1 MLTDKE
7 IISFQKNGY
16 LIKKSKELDSINYLQ
31 NKVFN
36 LISKKNK
43 NLNNIKKSN
52 KTVFFQKLHKH
63 INKKKLNEIR
73 LSVVNGINSDSK
85 FYKSYYKSAAE
96 MLDGL
101 VGNEIAM
108 QKKINISIQIPND
121 EKSMLPMHSDIYA
134 GESPFEVVA
143 WIPLTDVKK
152 STHSMF
158 ITSPKENPKINK
170 EVTKSKNKT
179 VIKIFNKY
187 KKKFKFL
194 EIKFGEVLIFTPILL
209 HGNVVNKTKETR
221 ISLNCRF
228 KNLLTPY
235 DVFSKTHRNIPHF
248 FKPLIIKPL
257 TKIGFNFINAVNKKK
272 YNSNL

>member
-1 MLTDKE
+1 MLNNKDITF
-7 IISFQKNGY
+7 FQKNGY
-16 LIKKSKELDSINYLQ
+16 LIKKSKEINSTNYLQ
-31 NKVFN
+31 NKVFD

-43 NLNNIKKSN
+43 NINKINKSK

-73 LSVVNGINSDSK
+73 LSIVNGINSDDN
-85 FYKSYYKSAAE
+85 FYKSYYKSASE

-134 GESPFEVVA
+134 GESPFEVVV
-143 WIPLTDVKK
+143 WIPLTNVKK

-158 ITSPKENPKINK
+158 IASPKDNPKINK

-179 VIKIFNKY
+179 IIKIFNKY

-194 EIKFGEVLIFTPILL
+194 EINYGEIVIFTPILL

-221 ISLNCRF
+221 ISRNCRF
-228 KNLLTPY
+228 KSLLTPY

-257 TKIGFNFINAVNKKK
+257 TKIGFNFINSINKKK
-272 YNSNL
+272 YDPNV

>member
-1 MLTDKE
+1 MLSDKE
-7 IISFQKNGY
+7 IIFFQKNGY
-16 LIKKSKELDSINYLQ
+16 LIKKSKEFDSINYLQ

-36 LISKKNK
+36 LISKKNNNFN
-43 NLNNIKKSN
+43 NLNKSN
-52 KTVFFQKLHKH
+52 KTVFFQKLHKY

-73 LSVVNGINSDSK
+73 LSVVNGINSDKK
-85 FYKSYYKSAAE
+85 FYKSYYRSATE

-108 QKKINISIQIPND
+108 QKKINLSIQTPND
-121 EKSMLPMHSDIYA
+121 QKSMLPMHSDIYA
-134 GESPFEVVA
+134 GESPFEVVV
-143 WIPLTDVKK
+143 WIPLTNVKK
-152 STHSMF
+152 SSHSMF

-194 EIKFGEVLIFTPILL
+194 EINFGEVLIFTPILL

-257 TKIGFNFINAVNKKK
+257 TKIGFNFINSVNKKK

>member
-121 EKSMLPMHSDIYA
+121 EIFLATLPAAPKRSSVLSILTIGTGASGEIRSALPNQYLSKIKSPTISIF
-134 GESPFEVVA
+134 ES
-143 WIPLTDVKK
+143 L
-152 STHSMF
+152 
-158 ITSPKENPKINK
+158 
-170 EVTKSKNKT
+170 
-179 VIKIFNKY
+179 
-187 KKKFKFL
+187 
-194 EIKFGEVLIFTPILL
+194 
-209 HGNVVNKTKETR
+209 
-221 ISLNCRF
+221 
-228 KNLLTPY
+228 
-235 DVFSKTHRNIPHF
+235 
-248 FKPLIIKPL
+248 
-257 TKIGFNFINAVNKKK
+257 
-272 YNSNL
+272 

>member
-1 MLTDKE
+1 MLSDKE
-7 IISFQKNGY
+7 IIFFQKNGY
-16 LIKKSKELDSINYLQ
+16 LIKKSKELESVNYLQ

-43 NLNNIKKSN
+43 NLDKINKSN
-52 KTVFFQKLHKH
+52 KTILFQSLHKY

-73 LSVVNGINSDSK
+73 LSVVNGINADNK

-134 GESPFEVVA
+134 GESPFEVVV
-143 WIPLTDVKK
+143 WIPLTNVKK

-187 KKKFKFL
+187 KRKFKFL